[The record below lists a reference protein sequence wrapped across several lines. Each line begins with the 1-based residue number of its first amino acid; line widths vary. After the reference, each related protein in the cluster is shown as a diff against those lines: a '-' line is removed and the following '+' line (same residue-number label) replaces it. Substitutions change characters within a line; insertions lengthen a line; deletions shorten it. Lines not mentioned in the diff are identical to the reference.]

1 MLERKQWSNRCLL
14 VCVIRLEP
22 ERYKRIVNSS
32 TFLYIALKQQQPTG
46 DESII
51 LIEKTNSRRENGETL
66 RIVHYFGFNMIGTEP
81 HTLLEGFKSINRQYS
96 LLMKEQLSHQQKL
109 FRSLNGP
116 ILGCTPC
123 VEVPWF
129 TVLSSAVQSITM
141 LTHIVYCDAP
151 NCFVWFRFFFS
162 RGNVGSDR
170 KGRSTT
176 MFVRFELLPKKK
188 LVNLCG

>member
-14 VCVIRLEP
+14 VCEIRLEP

-81 HTLLEGFKSINRQYS
+81 H
-96 LLMKEQLSHQQKL
+96 
-109 FRSLNGP
+109 
-116 ILGCTPC
+116 
-123 VEVPWF
+123 
-129 TVLSSAVQSITM
+129 IT
-141 LTHIVYCDAP
+141 
-151 NCFVWFRFFFS
+151 
-162 RGNVGSDR
+162 
-170 KGRSTT
+170 
-176 MFVRFELLPKKK
+176 
-188 LVNLCG
+188 